1 MGIFKK
7 NETAQA
13 AAASTAED
21 ESRATHDETGNE
33 IAALEREVENDPA
46 ATAAEALEHYRLTP
60 GAKSLLDRS
69 LDNLSQSDGAAIE
82 DPDFRQ
88 TVKMR
93 AALLNAAGGDLS
105 LALACI
111 VDACRDDAKSIASLV
126 YSLCY
131 NTLKQAVFY
140 ANLDYRRYLDPR
152 GDFDLAPYVRAKVE
166 DEALG
171 VDGFY
176 VDAREEQRDAPPG
189 LDNTI
194 DREWAYFRSV
204 YGPEVEVTEDIFAAA
219 LTDLRIYLQLTS
231 EAFGWDA
238 ERPMAFANIAE
249 KDGTFTPITDAQQAL
264 DHSEVQWKAKR
275 RERTARENA
284 RLMAAAER
292 AKAALTAAAK
302 R

>member
-1 MGIFKK
+1 MGIFRK

-13 AAASTAED
+13 AAASTAD
-21 ESRATHDETGNE
+21 DTARAEHDDTDNE
-33 IAALEREVENDPA
+33 IAALERDVENDPA
-46 ATAAEALEHYRLTP
+46 AAAAEALEHYTLTP
-60 GAKSLLDRS
+60 GAKSLLDRA

-82 DPDFRQ
+82 DPDFKQ

-93 AALLNAAGGDLS
+93 AALLDASGNDLP
-105 LALACI
+105 LALSSI

-131 NTLKQAVFY
+131 NVLKQSVFY

-152 GDFDLAPYVRAKVE
+152 GDFDLAPYVRARVE

-194 DREWAYFRSV
+194 DREWAYFRGV
-204 YGPEVEVTEDIFAAA
+204 YGPGVEVTEDIFAAS
-219 LTDLRIYLQLTS
+219 LTDLRIYLQLTT

-238 ERPMAFANIAE
+238 ERPMAYANIAE
-249 KDGTFTPITDAQQAL
+249 SNGTFTPITDAQQAL
-264 DHSEVQWKAKR
+264 DHSEVQWKLKR
-275 RERTARENA
+275 RQRAAKDNS
-284 RLMAAAER
+284 RLMAAADR
-292 AKAALTAAAK
+292 AKAALAAASK

>member
-13 AAASTAED
+13 ASASPAED
-21 ESRATHDETGNE
+21 ASRATHDDTDNA
-33 IAALEREVENDPA
+33 IAALERDVEADPA
-46 ATAAEALEHYRLTP
+46 AVAAEALEHYTLTP
-60 GAKSLLDRS
+60 GAKSLLDRA

-88 TVKMR
+88 TVQMR
-93 AALLNAAGGDLS
+93 AALIAAAGNDLS

-111 VDACRDDAKSIASLV
+111 VDACRDDAKSIAALV

-152 GDFDLAPYVRAKVE
+152 GDFDLAPYVRSRVE

-189 LDNTI
+189 LDSTI
-194 DREWAYFRSV
+194 DREWAYFRQV
-204 YGPEVEVTEDIFAAA
+204 YGPGVEVTEDIFAAA
-219 LTDLRIYLQLTS
+219 LTDLRIYLQLTT
-231 EAFGWDA
+231 EAFGWDS
-238 ERPMAFANIAE
+238 ERPMAFANVAE

-275 RERTARENA
+275 RERAAKENA

-292 AKAALTAAAK
+292 ARMALTAAAK